1 MSTSS
6 QMGTTGIFAKMV
18 AKFLVKWIKKT
29 MNKGSGSQPTPALS
43 AVPSEVAGRP
53 DRDRAHENL
62 GAHTGYTGPR
72 ASEMPQQATA
82 LQGGTY
88 GTHAGSSGPRASE
101 MPQQAT
107 ALQGGTYGTH
117 AGSSGPRASEM
128 PQQATALQGGTYG
141 KHRGVTTQA
150 FTCEKATYD
159 PAEVERRLA
168 AMWNTGER
176 EARSAALRAA
186 DAEALRAGGMNDNQ
200 LAQAGNGRV
209 PSGYQMEK
217 VPASE
222 AAPSHYQLAPLNQQS
237 QCNCNAVNDTI
248 FSMQFGNVSLISL
261 PIGGQ
266 QVTIVLGGAAV
277 LAG

>member
-62 GAHTGYTGPR
+62 GAHTGYT
-72 ASEMPQQATA
+72 
-82 LQGGTY
+82 
-88 GTHAGSSGPRASE
+88 GPRASE